1 MFNRLTI
8 LLCAFAFVFLAAC
21 AGSKGGQSSYDD
33 DDDGGG
39 GGGGGGGR
47 AAREAPVKADDLKD
61 ANKDAVNLTEE
72 NHKLAKEIFDLK
84 NKLGL
89 PTDE

>member
-8 LLCAFAFVFLAAC
+8 LLCTFVFLAAC
-21 AGSKGGQSSYDD
+21 AGSKGGRTSYDD
-33 DDDGGG
+33 EDEE
-39 GGGGGGGR
+39 GGGGGR
-47 AAREAPVKADDLKD
+47 VKEAPVRADELKE
-61 ANKDAVNLTEE
+61 AHKEAVNLTEE
-72 NHKLAKEIFDLK
+72 NHKLAKEVFDLK